1 MTAGTAERNKTI
13 DLGPS
18 PLTRDIKTN
27 EASVRY
33 KTVDRN
39 KVVESRNETGASTG
53 QDPTVLSKNISPSTS
68 AQVSHF
74 MSPDIKSKKLLLRE
88 NLKAGRMTITTD
100 KKNRANMDNIELMH
114 KTSEI
119 AGLQTG

>member
-1 MTAGTAERNKTI
+1 MTTGAAEQNKTI

-39 KVVESRNETGASTG
+39 KVV
-53 QDPTVLSKNISPSTS
+53 
-68 AQVSHF
+68 
-74 MSPDIKSKKLLLRE
+74 
-88 NLKAGRMTITTD
+88 
-100 KKNRANMDNIELMH
+100 
-114 KTSEI
+114 
-119 AGLQTG
+119 